1 MDFIDE
7 IRSRAREKVKKIVL
21 PESSDSRILSAAAKL
36 FQEGIAEVVLIGNE
50 EQIKFQAKNDG
61 INLDNV
67 EIIDPQSFAEIEGFA
82 QTLFQLRKEK
92 GITEEEARNLIENPL
107 YFSTMLVYKG
117 YAAGAVAGAN
127 NSTGDVLRPALQ
139 IIKTAPG
146 ISTVSGAFIML
157 LDSEYVPDGR
167 LIMAD
172 CAVNPEPDSDQ
183 LAQIGVA
190 SSNTAKNIADIK
202 PRTSFLSFSTKGSAE
217 HPLVEKVKEA
227 VKKAQKMDPNG
238 SYDGELQADSALVSR
253 VAEKKAPES
262 TVAGRA
268 NVLIFPDLQAGN
280 IGYKLVERLAGGVAV
295 GPILQGMGK
304 PINDLSRGCSVE
316 DIINLVAITSLQAIK
331 NDS

>member
-7 IRSRAREKVKKIVL
+7 IKKRAREKVKKIVL
-21 PESSDSRILSAAAKL
+21 PESNDLRILNAAARL
-36 FQEGIAEVVLIGNE
+36 SQEGIAEVVLIGNE
-50 EQIKFQAKNDG
+50 EQIASRAQNEG
-61 INLDNV
+61 IRLEQV
-67 EIIDPQSFAEIEGFA
+67 EIIDPVSFAETASFA
-82 QTLFQLRKEK
+82 HTLFQLRKDK
-92 GITEEEARNLIENPL
+92 GMSEEEARELMENPL

-117 YAAGAVAGAN
+117 YAGGAVAGAD

-157 LDSEYVPDGR
+157 LHSEYAPEGR
-167 LIMAD
+167 LVMAD

-190 SSNTAKNIADIK
+190 SSATAKNIAAIN

-227 VKKAQKMDPNG
+227 VKKAQKLDPG
-238 SYDGELQADSALVSR
+238 GYYDGELQADASLVAR

-262 TVAGRA
+262 PVAGRA

-280 IGYKLVERLAGGVAV
+280 IGYKLVERLAGGIAV
-295 GPILQGMGK
+295 GPILQGMAR

-316 DIINLVAITSLQAIK
+316 DVINLVAITSLQAGE